1 MMKCKK
7 IAIIAINIQA
17 NGRGVHRFE
26 IGFVKNLSTFK
37 LNDVYIDI
45 YVRKGIKKIVKINN
59 PNINVIEI
67 KYFKKYLFMNIV
79 LMLKLL
85 SNTYD
90 IIHFLNDPMPV
101 LKINTKCIV
110 TIHELLETRKESFS
124 KKKLLIHYIISFLS
138 EKIMLIRTKM
148 LIADSKYVFNLIT
161 TKYPKLREKVKVITP
176 GLEKGLFYKLAN
188 IKKDSLLVII
198 SGDRDINIELLNILI
213 KKGIKINCIGKIPKT
228 IVQNDRIVEYLN
240 ISDQQ
245 VRLLYNK
252 ALLYVHLSKSEGFG
266 YPVIEALKCG
276 TKVIAPNST
285 ALCEL
290 LPQEYLFN
298 NIQEFSNKLDYL
310 INMKST
316 EYFKYINISEY
327 SWRNCVSK
335 YLRIYKELT
344 SK

>member
-1 MMKCKK
+1 MKCKK

-26 IGFVKNLSTFK
+26 IGFVKNLSTFE

-45 YVRKGIKKIVKINN
+45 YVRKGIKKLIKIKN

-67 KYFKKYLFMNIV
+67 KYFKKYLLLNSILFF
-79 LMLKLL
+79 KLL
-85 SNTYD
+85 KNKYEL
-90 IIHFLNDPMPV
+90 IHFLTDPTPIFN
-101 LKINTKCIV
+101 INTKCIV
-110 TIHELLETRKESFS
+110 TIHELLETRKESFF
-124 KKKLLIHYIISFLS
+124 KKKIVIHYFLSFLS
-138 EKIMLIRTKM
+138 EKMMLLKTSKIITN
-148 LIADSKYVFNLIT
+148 SKYVFNSIT

-188 IKKDSLLVII
+188 IKKDSFLIII

-228 IVQNDRIVEYLN
+228 IVPNDSIVEYLN
-240 ISDQQ
+240 IRDQQ

-285 ALCEL
+285 ALSEL
-290 LPQEYLFN
+290 LPSEYLYN
-298 NIQEFSNKLDYL
+298 NIQEFSNKLNCF
-310 INMKST
+310 INMKSA
-316 EYFKYINISEY
+316 EYFKNIDTDKY
-327 SWRNCVSK
+327 SWQKTVNNYIQLYR
-335 YLRIYKELT
+335 ELIIE
-344 SK
+344 